1 VLSVPST
8 PLAPS
13 ATSSVAAEFSRDMV
27 DVPMSNSLRAL
38 ALRGEIKRLRKGV
51 QIISEG
57 DVANTLYIVLKGQLR
72 AFATGS
78 DARELTYATYGP
90 GEYVGEM
97 SLDDGPRTANVETL
111 VATVVSVVRRDILQR
126 HLDAD
131 PQFAFEL
138 LAKVIRRA
146 RAATLGLKQ
155 IALNDVYGRLKALLE
170 ELALPQPDGTCVADP
185 APSHK
190 EMSQRLGCGRE
201 MVSRVMKDLER
212 GGYVEVGRRRV
223 VLHKALPAKW

>member
-1 VLSVPST
+1 M
-8 PLAPS
+8 
-13 ATSSVAAEFSRDMV
+13 ATA
-27 DVPMSNSLRAL
+27 PMSDSLRTL
-38 ALRGEIKRLRKGV
+38 AQRGEIKRLRKGV

-57 DVANTLYIVLKGQLR
+57 DVGDTLYIVLTGSLR
-72 AFATGS
+72 AFAVGP
-78 DARELTYATYGP
+78 DEREVTYATYGP

-97 SLDDGPRTANVETL
+97 GLDGGPRSANVETL
-111 VATVVSVVRRDILQR
+111 QTSLVAVVRRDTLQR
-126 HLDAD
+126 HLDAE

-138 LAKVIRRA
+138 LTKVIRRA

-170 ELALPQPDGTCVADP
+170 SLTEAQADGSRVADP

-190 EMSQRLGCGRE
+190 EMSQTLGCGRE
-201 MVSRVMKDLER
+201 MISRVMKDLER

-223 VLHKALPAKW
+223 VLKKPLPAKW

>member
-1 VLSVPST
+1 M
-8 PLAPS
+8 
-13 ATSSVAAEFSRDMV
+13 ATA
-27 DVPMSNSLRAL
+27 PMSDSLRAL
-38 ALRGEIKRLRKGV
+38 AQLGEIKRLRKGI

-57 DVANTLYIVLKGQLR
+57 DVGDTLYIVLAGSLR
-72 AFATGS
+72 AFAVGP
-78 DARELTYATYGP
+78 DEREVTYATYGP

-97 SLDDGPRTANVETL
+97 GLDGGPRSANVETL
-111 VATVVSVVRRDILQR
+111 QTSLVAVVRRDTLQR
-126 HLDAD
+126 HLDTE

-138 LAKVIRRA
+138 LTKVIRRA

-170 ELALPQPDGTCVADP
+170 SLTQTQADGSRVADP

-190 EMSQRLGCGRE
+190 EMSQTLGCGRE
-201 MVSRVMKDLER
+201 MISRVMKDLER

-223 VLHKALPAKW
+223 VLKKPLPAKW

>member
-1 VLSVPST
+1 
-8 PLAPS
+8 
-13 ATSSVAAEFSRDMV
+13 
-27 DVPMSNSLRAL
+27 MSDSLRSL
-38 ALRGEIKRLRKGV
+38 AQRGEIKRLRKGV

-57 DVANTLYIVLKGQLR
+57 DVGDTLYIVLTGSLR
-72 AFATGS
+72 AFAVGP
-78 DARELTYATYGP
+78 DEREVTYATYGP

-97 SLDDGPRTANVETL
+97 GLDGGPRSANVETL
-111 VATVVSVVRRDILQR
+111 QTTLVAVVRRDTLQR
-126 HLDAD
+126 HLDSE

-138 LAKVIRRA
+138 LTKVIRRA

-170 ELALPQPDGTCVADP
+170 NLTEAQADGSRVADP

-190 EMSQRLGCGRE
+190 EMSQTLGCGRE
-201 MVSRVMKDLER
+201 MISRVMKDLER

-223 VLHKALPAKW
+223 VLKKPLPAKW

>member
-1 VLSVPST
+1 VQSLQLDSSPAPHRTNDPDDPTAAAPLSP
-8 PLAPS
+8 
-13 ATSSVAAEFSRDMV
+13 
-27 DVPMSNSLRAL
+27 SLRTL
-38 ALRGEIKRLRKGV
+38 ARRGEIKRLRKGV

-57 DVANTLYIVLKGQLR
+57 DVGDTLYIVLSGGLR
-72 AFATGS
+72 AFAVGA
-78 DARELTYATYGP
+78 DEREVTYACYGP

-97 SLDDGPRTANVETL
+97 GLDGGPRSANVETL
-111 VATVVSVVRRDILQR
+111 ATSLVSVVRRDTLQR

-131 PQFAFEL
+131 PKFAFEL

-170 ELALPQPDGTCVADP
+170 SLASPLPDGSLVADP

-190 EMSQRLGCGRE
+190 EMSQTLGCGRE
-201 MVSRVMKDLER
+201 MISRVMKDLER

-223 VLHKALPAKW
+223 VLKKPLPAKW